1 MVHWNHILLVVVITL
16 FSHVTV
22 YAEKI
27 QAIHRMHDSLSQD
40 SKTEFGDMTAHNL
53 PVLVMN
59 WGSSVLSS
67 NATLQDLTSGRTME
81 EMNES
86 IPVTLLGYMN
96 KGLLHCFAA
105 LLTHWLTGKLTADSL
120 TYWQTDSQTHW
131 MTGKLTGRLADWLT
145 NGPADSL
152 TDWQTDPQTHW
163 LTGKLTRRVTDWLAN
178 WLADSLTDWQ
188 TYSLTHWQAK
198 WLLDSLTDWQT
209 NSLTYWLTNKLNRWL
224 TVSLTYCSDR
234 QSVSFVSQWL
244 QSLGREN

>member
-16 FSHVTV
+16 FSPVTV

-131 MTGKLTGRLADWLT
+131 QTGKRTRRLTEWLANSLADL
-145 NGPADSL
+145 L
-152 TDWQTDPQTHW
+152 TDWQMDPQTHW
-163 LTGKLTRRVTDWLAN
+163 LTGKRTRRLTDWLAN
-178 WLADSLTDWQ
+178 WLAELLTDWQ
-188 TYSLTHWQAK
+188 TDSQTHWRTGKLTRWLTDWKNDSLTRWPTDKLTHW
-198 WLLDSLTDWQT
+198 LTDW
-209 NSLTYWLTNKLNRWL
+209 LTN
-224 TVSLTYCSDR
+224 
-234 QSVSFVSQWL
+234 
-244 QSLGREN
+244 